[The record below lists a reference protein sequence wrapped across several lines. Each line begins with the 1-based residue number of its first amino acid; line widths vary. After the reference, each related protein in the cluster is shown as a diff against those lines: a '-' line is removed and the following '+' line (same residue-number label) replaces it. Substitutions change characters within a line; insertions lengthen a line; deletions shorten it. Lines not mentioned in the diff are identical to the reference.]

1 MQRSLQIP
9 ADVRRISERV
19 SHRRGVIL
27 LSVLVALL
35 VIGTILSLGFRL
47 LVVQRTH
54 LRREGNYVQGK
65 VLAESAIQ
73 RAKSRLR
80 RDEQYSGETWRI
92 PGEVL
97 EGGAV
102 VEIGVSSVSDQADSR
117 QISIQVRYPDND
129 DGTKITESARYKIPV
144 SGREKE

>member
-1 MQRSLQIP
+1 MQRSIQMP
-9 ADVRRISERV
+9 EDVQRISERV

-54 LRREGNYVQGK
+54 LRREGNYIQGK

-73 RAKSRLR
+73 RAKFRLR
-80 RDEQYSGETWRI
+80 RGEQYSGETWRI
-92 PGEVL
+92 PGEIL

-102 VEIGVSSVSDQADSR
+102 VEIVVGLVPDQADSR
-117 QISIQVRYPDND
+117 QISIQVRYPDNKA
-129 DGTKITESARYKIPV
+129 GTKIAESARYKIPV
-144 SGREKE
+144 SGVEKE